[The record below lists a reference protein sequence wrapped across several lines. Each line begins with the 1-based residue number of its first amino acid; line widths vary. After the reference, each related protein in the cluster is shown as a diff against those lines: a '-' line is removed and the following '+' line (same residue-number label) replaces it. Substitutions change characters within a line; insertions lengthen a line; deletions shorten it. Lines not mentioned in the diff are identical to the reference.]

1 MRNYISIILSII
13 IILNINSCQ
22 TKSTNDDLSGNIDM
36 NNLDQNKDTTDV
48 HKVKVIFKNVPSP
61 VEMSNLLH
69 RANLSF
75 NQDLLNPLDK
85 EGKYVSLNKIAL
97 TLGVYGAD
105 LSYVRIFDQLQQSIK
120 YLSAVK
126 KASQAL
132 GIPSDE
138 GAFTVERLEEN
149 VSNRDSLLMIISET
163 YETADAYLKENN
175 RGSIA
180 ALIILGGWVEALHI
194 ATVLV
199 QNDDRNDAIL
209 RRIAEQKLSI
219 NNLLDLL
226 MDFEDNEAILLYIP
240 KIKQLKEAYDK
251 VEIDYEEKTILTD
264 TIKKQTSIN
273 GDSEI
278 IMSDE
283 VLNEI
288 TKIIS
293 EIRAEVIK

>member
-1 MRNYISIILSII
+1 MIIVSFVACESKTAD
-13 IILNINSCQ
+13 N
-22 TKSTNDDLSGNIDM
+22 DLSGNIDI
-36 NNLDQNKDTTDV
+36 NTLNTNKDTAEV
-48 HKVKVIFKNVPSP
+48 HKVKIIFKNVPSP
-61 VEMSNLLH
+61 VEMSNLL
-69 RANLSF
+69 RKANLSF
-75 NQDLLNPLDK
+75 NQDILNPLDK

-97 TLGVYGAD
+97 NLGVYGAD

-126 KASQAL
+126 KASESL

-163 YETADAYLKENN
+163 YETADSYLKENN

-180 ALIILGGWVEALHI
+180 ALIILGGWIEALHI

-199 QNDDRNDAIL
+199 KTDDKNEAIL

-219 NNLLDLL
+219 NNLIDLL
-226 MDFEDNEAILLYIP
+226 SDYSDNEFIAAYVP
-240 KIKQLKEAYDK
+240 QVAKLKKAYDK
-251 VEIDYEEKTILTD
+251 VGIEYEEKTIETD
-264 TIKKQTSIN
+264 TINKQTKIN

-283 VLNEI
+283 ILTEI
-288 TKIIS
+288 SNIVD
-293 EIRAEVIK
+293 EIRTEVIK